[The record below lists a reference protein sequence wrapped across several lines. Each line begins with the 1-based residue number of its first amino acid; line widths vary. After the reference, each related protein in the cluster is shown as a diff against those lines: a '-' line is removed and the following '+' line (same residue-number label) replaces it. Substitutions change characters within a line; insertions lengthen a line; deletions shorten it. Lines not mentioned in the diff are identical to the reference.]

1 MPRTIAIGDI
11 HGCSTALARVV
22 ELIAPKPDDVVVP
35 LGDFV
40 DRGID
45 SKGVIEQLLALRDR
59 CCLVPILGNHEE
71 MMLRARASQRDLRG
85 WLDWGGLACLDSYGS
100 TGQIDLIP
108 RRHFDF
114 LESCR
119 TYFETERH
127 FFAHANY
134 QPDVPLDRLD
144 IYTLRW
150 LSLRDYVPPR
160 PHCSGKVAIV
170 GHTPQRDCLDLGY
183 LKCLDTGCCY
193 GGWLMALDVDS
204 GQSWQVNAQGEERM
218 L

>member
-1 MPRTIAIGDI
+1 
-11 HGCSTALARVV
+11 
-22 ELIAPKPDDVVVP
+22 
-35 LGDFV
+35 
-40 DRGID
+40 
-45 SKGVIEQLLALRDR
+45 
-59 CCLVPILGNHEE
+59 
-71 MMLRARASQRDLRG
+71 MLRARASHSDLRG
-85 WLDWGGLACLDSYGS
+85 WLVRGGLACLDSYGS

-134 QPDVPLDRLD
+134 QPDVSLDRLD

-160 PHCSGKVAIV
+160 PHCFGKVAIV
-170 GHTPQRDCLDLGY
+170 GHTPQRECLDLGY
-183 LKCLDTGCCY
+183 LKCLDTGCY
-193 GGWLMALDVDS
+193 GGWRSTCSKAPPARSRITSRWWLRLLPNARPGSCSSPTWQACRRAGS
-204 GQSWQVNAQGEERM
+204 GR
-218 L
+218 LTTTT